1 MLLSPFFLL
10 KTILIPTHFRQV
22 GLTSIFHRQIHSIAL
37 LMSSILYIRFDPLQ
51 KRMQQRP
58 FDTNTYS
65 AAGFTACDGQPTL
78 TAPSLLPTS
87 FHLASGKMVSWQRAR
102 KLPLLDAAGAKYDSI
117 RA

>member
-22 GLTSIFHRQIHSIAL
+22 GLTSIFHRQIHSISL

-65 AAGFTACDGQPTL
+65 AAGFTACDGQPNPYCPL
-78 TAPSLLPTS
+78 FTAD
-87 FHLASGKMVSWQRAR
+87 Q
-102 KLPLLDAAGAKYDSI
+102 LPLGIGKDGQLAASPEVAVT
-117 RA
+117 